1 MASTSCC
8 SRGAAGLGP
17 ALRLAPQTNLN
28 LMITHYNY
36 FRDMSKWFYVLIA
49 DRKFGVQFL
58 RIPYTH
64 KNKSRALCVKKTPFF
79 MGGDHRTHTNN
90 LCGDLCILLTY
101 IHQIDIDIFYNAFF
115 RAKLL
120 HILLVLLNNKFYL
133 TRCALF
139 ISIISMN
146 FNIQMDHANT

>member
-64 KNKSRALCVKKTPFF
+64 KDNSPIF
-79 MGGDHRTHTNN
+79 GGS
-90 LCGDLCILLTY
+90 LY
-101 IHQIDIDIFYNAFF
+101 IIKINTLDIF
-115 RAKLL
+115 
-120 HILLVLLNNKFYL
+120 VFYTVAL
-133 TRCALF
+133 TDLERKKSGGF
-139 ISIISMN
+139 Y
-146 FNIQMDHANT
+146 FNL

>member
-90 LCGDLCILLTY
+90 LCGDLCILLT
-101 IHQIDIDIFYNAFF
+101 
-115 RAKLL
+115 
-120 HILLVLLNNKFYL
+120 
-133 TRCALF
+133 
-139 ISIISMN
+139 
-146 FNIQMDHANT
+146 